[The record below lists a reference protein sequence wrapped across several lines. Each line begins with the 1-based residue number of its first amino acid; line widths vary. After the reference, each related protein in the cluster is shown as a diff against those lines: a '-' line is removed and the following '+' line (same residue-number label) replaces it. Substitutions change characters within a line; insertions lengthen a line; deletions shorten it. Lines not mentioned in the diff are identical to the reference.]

1 VPQAPF
7 APCKRFFEIRFLYVL
22 LLGVGLTLHNLSQV
36 IGGCL
41 TPPTTLLCVMS
52 RFIGDTEDPELAA
65 ASTNK
70 RKNKPRLSEAEK
82 LSMEGNVSSRDR
94 WHGRQRDLL
103 SDGAAASPAPGDGP
117 VEIAKRPK
125 STSEA
130 PASPAARNSPTP
142 FSPAPPPSL
151 PLVRSPVALRL
162 IDRPANFYAEVGVIR
177 SAPRLRSLGPLH
189 WRKYYLDPLA
199 DVRTDAP
206 LRAPAF
212 EDDASFEDHA
222 SPDDELDILPMSS
235 RIDLNGEKYFEWT
248 NLFRI
253 KDDNTKF
260 VFTPCEGA
268 TPATLS
274 ISEKKI
280 DLYDRLRRMWL
291 YKKHGKIYKDNTSW
305 QKKWHSPSNVNNRTR
320 ARQEYKREQVVRWE
334 GLIWKIKRHWKAN
347 VLGPIIVKNHEMR
360 KNFAVSMY
368 LGLERQDELP
378 NGLRILVFNGPDDEL
393 AGFMEEHKD
402 QVRSLGHKERCHLV
416 GQGLLRGSTLGRKK
430 TPKSPAPGASVVGD
444 GDGGVG
450 AAVSPGPVKPY
461 PENFVT
467 YNGQTVSKYVQEFN
481 NSNGTFLESLQ
492 GHHVKVKWLLD
503 NEDLRK
509 RFEGYVLA
517 NGNKKGEKNMTER
530 DLLRFVNE
538 DIFKVGKPG
547 ALLSKG
553 VCSRTL
559 YH

>member
-1 VPQAPF
+1 
-7 APCKRFFEIRFLYVL
+7 
-22 LLGVGLTLHNLSQV
+22 
-36 IGGCL
+36 
-41 TPPTTLLCVMS
+41 
-52 RFIGDTEDPELAA
+52 
-65 ASTNK
+65 
-70 RKNKPRLSEAEK
+70 
-82 LSMEGNVSSRDR
+82 
-94 WHGRQRDLL
+94 
-103 SDGAAASPAPGDGP
+103 
-117 VEIAKRPK
+117 
-125 STSEA
+125 
-130 PASPAARNSPTP
+130 
-142 FSPAPPPSL
+142 
-151 PLVRSPVALRL
+151 
-162 IDRPANFYAEVGVIR
+162 
-177 SAPRLRSLGPLH
+177 
-189 WRKYYLDPLA
+189 
-199 DVRTDAP
+199 
-206 LRAPAF
+206 
-212 EDDASFEDHA
+212 
-222 SPDDELDILPMSS
+222 
-235 RIDLNGEKYFEWT
+235 
-248 NLFRI
+248 
-253 KDDNTKF
+253 
-260 VFTPCEGA
+260 
-268 TPATLS
+268 
-274 ISEKKI
+274 
-280 DLYDRLRRMWL
+280 
-291 YKKHGKIYKDNTSW
+291 
-305 QKKWHSPSNVNNRTR
+305 
-320 ARQEYKREQVVRWE
+320 
-334 GLIWKIKRHWKAN
+334 LIWKIKRHWKAN